1 MAPLAAA
8 GGGGMD
14 DGGVDIEGGFQNQ
27 SSDYHCF
34 RSY

>member
-14 DGGVDIEGGFQNQ
+14 DGGVDIEGGYVCSVMNMFVL
-27 SSDYHCF
+27 
-34 RSY
+34 

>member
-14 DGGVDIEGGFQNQ
+14 DGGVDIEGGEIRKKNQ
-27 SSDYHCF
+27 F
-34 RSY
+34 MLLG